1 MVTRATPEDITKYW
15 IVSDSQENLILQE
28 NNLMPRFMDTK
39 FTYYLLDKEFIDKY
53 LILIDKY
60 SLLSTRKSEMQTKG
74 VESC

>member
-1 MVTRATPEDITKYW
+1 MVIRATPEDITKYW

-28 NNLMPRFMDTK
+28 NNLMPRFMDSK

>member
-1 MVTRATPEDITKYW
+1 MVIRATPEDITKYW

-53 LILIDKY
+53 LILVDKY
-60 SLLSTRKSEMQTKG
+60 SLLSTRKSEMQIKG

>member
-1 MVTRATPEDITKYW
+1 MVIRATPEDITKYW

>member
-1 MVTRATPEDITKYW
+1 MVIRATPEDITKYW
-15 IVSDSQENLILQE
+15 IVNDSQENLILQE

>member
-1 MVTRATPEDITKYW
+1 MVIRATPEDITKYW

-74 VESC
+74 VEFC